1 MIAEYTALEGQSIYD
16 VCANTYG
23 DLNKLRKL
31 ITDNNI
37 GSVND
42 QNLARQVFK
51 FDTSLIKDN
60 SLFNVNNN
68 SNVIYATKGS
78 GEAYLIRVSGGY
90 VLQNGFKIIIK

>member
-1 MIAEYTALEGQSIYD
+1 MISEYTAQEGQSIYD

-42 QNLARQVFK
+42 QNLAKKVFK

-60 SLFNVNNN
+60 LLFNVNNN
-68 SNVIYATKGS
+68 SNVVYSTKGV
-78 GEAYLIRVSGGY
+78 GLAYLTKLSGGY
-90 VLQNGFKIIIK
+90 VLQNGNKIIIK

>member
-1 MIAEYTALEGQSIYD
+1 MIAEYTAKEGQSIYD
-16 VCANTYG
+16 ICANTYG
-23 DLNKLRKL
+23 DINKLRKL

-37 GSVND
+37 GSINN
-42 QNLARQVFK
+42 QNLAQQVFK

-78 GEAYLIRVSGGY
+78 GEAYLTRVSGGY